1 MKLVLEFWGMG
12 KEHKTETYYG
22 ELYRRWQ
29 SSGLT
34 VGAFCHQESIK
45 YATFRYWTK
54 KFEQSTN
61 NVSGFTELRLGKP
74 SGMASSGPIA
84 VLSLGTQATLSL
96 YELPDPAWLRSLL
109 L

>member
-1 MKLVLEFWGMG
+1 ME
-12 KEHKTETYYG
+12 KEHKTEAHYR
-22 ELYRRWQ
+22 ELYLRWQ

-34 VGAFCHQESIK
+34 LGTFCQQESIK
-45 YATFRYWTK
+45 YATFRYWAK
-54 KFEQSTN
+54 KFEQSDN
-61 NVSGFTELRLGKP
+61 GVPGFTELKLSRP
-74 SGMASSGPIA
+74 SIMTSSGPIA